1 MDELEKVIKKL
12 DEIYLYTGIGG
23 LVFFLLLAIIL
34 IGFWLYFK
42 SSIEKSA
49 QYEFDTK
56 LAKLQ
61 GEIQRILNEK
71 SAQEQA
77 FYNEKLAT
85 YQLELNKELSK
96 ISAELDVDKNK
107 KIEIKNEERKAVLE
121 FIKQYSELVYGALD
135 IKILDYGYNN
145 YEEIKTRLKE
155 IDSKYSNLNIIQNS
169 LIFWT
174 EDHDLIMKSHSL
186 KKAILDKSHFT
197 QKLLGRLQ
205 HNLMWGKSL
214 RDTFVENF
222 SKTSKVTEFLKE
234 LAEEEKKIR
243 KENDELYEKYWADQ
257 KPYFDKFLTE
267 NSEFLSLAK
276 KYIS

>member
-1 MDELEKVIKKL
+1 MNELEKVIEKL
-12 DEIYLYTGIGG
+12 DEIYLYTGIWG
-23 LVFFLLLAIIL
+23 LVFFLALAIIL

-42 SSIEKSA
+42 SSIEKST
-49 QYEFDTK
+49 QYEFDSK

-77 FYNEKLAT
+77 FYNEKLAN

-96 ISAELDVDKNK
+96 ISAELDVDKST
-107 KIEIKNEERKAVLE
+107 KIEIKNEERKSVLE
-121 FIKQYSELVYGALD
+121 FIKLYSELIYGTLD

-155 IDSKYSNLNIIQNS
+155 IDSRYSNLNIVQNS
-169 LIFWT
+169 LIFWSDNH
-174 EDHDLIMKSHSL
+174 ELIIQSNSL
-186 KKAILDKSHFT
+186 KKAILDQSHFT
-197 QKLLGRLQ
+197 QKLLGRLE

-214 RDTFVENF
+214 KDTFVENF
-222 SKTSKVTEFLKE
+222 SKASTVTDFLKE
-234 LAEEEKKIR
+234 LADEEKKII
-243 KENDELYEKYWADQ
+243 KENDDLYKEYWADQ
-257 KPYFDKFLTE
+257 KTYFENFLKENGKFL
-267 NSEFLSLAK
+267 NLAK